1 MVSTILKFCN
11 KIKNFPYFFISPLP
25 YAIGNASEQIMLAA
39 NKAKVEKKKLIIIY
53 TNFLSRFLKYKIA
66 NKFLFEG
73 LVFNKE
79 KYLTNNILKNLVR
92 FLLEIEF
99 FFIRSIVILNDI
111 TIKINIPEDKRFL
124 SIGIQEIYENNQIK
138 KKKLMK

>member
-25 YAIGNASEQIMLAA
+25 YAIGNASEQILIAA

-53 TNFLSRFLKYKIA
+53 TNFLSKFLKYKIA
-66 NKFLFEG
+66 NRFLFEG

-79 KYLTNNILKNLVR
+79 KYLVSYFVKNLVR
-92 FLLEIEF
+92 FFLEIEF
-99 FFIRSIVILNDI
+99 FFTRIFVILNDA
-111 TIKINIPEDKRFL
+111 TIKIDIPEDKRFL
-124 SIGIQEIYENNQIK
+124 SIGVQEIYENNQVK
-138 KKKLMK
+138 KKKLKK